1 MRTII
6 LIIFTVILAGTVRAQ
21 ECHPDCPEP
30 IVFNFACPNSED
42 IIIFSTWEGTPNNIP
57 EAIISQ
63 GDLISEITEGTSSDE
78 FLTVTTIY
86 EQFSTVA
93 TYTYEET
100 RTYTVSQVDD
110 LDDPAPTVDASEL
123 KRTVTVSET
132 ITQIS
137 NEVIV
142 TNPSNPNWI
151 DPVVA
156 ANEIRAIRQAA
167 IEALTSDC
175 RSISGHVWDGD
186 VESYRVTI
194 DGVQNV
200 FAGGTAV
207 AQPWNPTGAVV
218 AGVEGILTEQTD
230 FEFQVFL
237 RAIQDTLNDC
247 PVTYES
253 EVDKIPA
260 APDVSTR
267 QDREDALT
275 DLSPLV
281 DIYYS
286 NLVDVYL
293 NELSTNYHIITIGEY
308 VWDGSEPEWALQD
321 LSPQNWY
328 FVWYF
333 ANDSLLKIKYGI

>member
-1 MRTII
+1 M
-6 LIIFTVILAGTVRAQ
+6 LITGIANAQ
-21 ECHPDCPEP
+21 ECYPNCPEP
-30 IVFNFACPNSED
+30 IVFDFSCPDSED
-42 IIIFSTWEGTPNNIP
+42 IIIFSEWEGTPNNIP
-57 EAIISQ
+57 EAVIDR

-93 TYTYEET
+93 TYTYEQT
-100 RTYTVSQVDD
+100 RTYTVSQVDA

-123 KRTVTVSET
+123 EQTVTVSET

-186 VESYRVTI
+186 VKSYRVTI
-194 DGVQNV
+194 DGIQNV

-275 DLSPLV
+275 NLSPLV

-321 LSPQNWY
+321 LSDQNWY

>member
-1 MRTII
+1 MRKLLTMFIM
-6 LIIFTVILAGTVRAQ
+6 LLGSVLNAQ
-21 ECHPDCPEP
+21 TQCDSCP
-30 IVFNFACPNSED
+30 IVFDFTCPDSETD
-42 IIIFSTWEGTPNNIP
+42 IIVFSEWFGEPDNIP
-57 EAIISQ
+57 EATISL

-93 TYTYEET
+93 TYTYEQT
-100 RTYTVSQVDD
+100 RTYTISQVGA
-110 LDDPAPTVDASEL
+110 LDNPAPIVDASEL
-123 KRTVTVSET
+123 ERIVTVSET

-137 NEVIV
+137 NEVII

-186 VESYRVTI
+186 VKSYRVTI

-321 LSPQNWY
+321 LSDQNWY

-333 ANDSLLKIKYGI
+333 AHDSLLKIKYGI

>member
-6 LIIFTVILAGTVRAQ
+6 LIIFAVILAGTVRAQ

-186 VESYRVTI
+186 VKSYRVTI

-253 EVDKIPA
+253 EVDAIPA

-267 QDREDALT
+267 RDREDILT

-281 DIYYS
+281 DISYS
-286 NLVDVYL
+286 NLVDVYG
-293 NELSTNYHIITIGEY
+293 NELSTNYHIITIG
-308 VWDGSEPEWALQD
+308 
-321 LSPQNWY
+321 
-328 FVWYF
+328 
-333 ANDSLLKIKYGI
+333 GICMGWIRT